1 MKIRLLYKTLI
12 NGLTQPS
19 INRNFLFFIV
29 YFLVIIFASFLFLK
43 KEEILRK
50 ESLFL
55 QQTSEKIEKTI
66 ISEFNY
72 GKFQINYL
80 KKQIAKNPDYN
91 KIKELI
97 TAINDK
103 DLENLLTWHR
113 VSWVNKDGF
122 ITINSTFGELG
133 K

>member
-1 MKIRLLYKTLI
+1 VKIRLLYKTLI